1 MSDYTQLIYN
11 VDSWYDS
18 LNDVHNHT
26 WDGEGLTIAYP
37 KFNQYYYCYLSC
49 ISEFSDDFE

>member
-11 VDSWYDS
+11 VDRWYDS